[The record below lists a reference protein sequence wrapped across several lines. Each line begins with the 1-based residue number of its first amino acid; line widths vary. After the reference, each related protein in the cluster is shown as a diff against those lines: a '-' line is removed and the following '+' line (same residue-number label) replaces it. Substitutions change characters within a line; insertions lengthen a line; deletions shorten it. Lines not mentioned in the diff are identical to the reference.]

1 VNERKGFTQM
11 NLGNKLL
18 DLRKQSKLTQ
28 EEVADRLMVTRQTIS
43 NWELNQTKPD
53 IDQTK
58 GLSKLYN
65 ISIDELIDNDI
76 KEILTKKVSNV
87 EKLAGLIYTIL
98 KIVVILFISAIILS
112 IIGVALLSGIRKSVV
127 VETEI
132 TTTLTCELN
141 NEKYEIKIT
150 TIGDDNEI
158 TEIGGSSKLIN
169 ILDLEKY
176 QYMDQLQDKVTSYI
190 ETNGGNCN

>member
-1 VNERKGFTQM
+1 M

>member
-1 VNERKGFTQM
+1 MNERKGFTQM